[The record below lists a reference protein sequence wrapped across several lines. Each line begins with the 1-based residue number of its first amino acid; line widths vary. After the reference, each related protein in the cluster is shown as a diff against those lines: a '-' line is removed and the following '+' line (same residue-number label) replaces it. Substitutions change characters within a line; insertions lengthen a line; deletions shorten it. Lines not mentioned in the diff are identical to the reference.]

1 MPLTFPTFP
10 DGMVPWG
17 DKFRQFL
24 ATLAKI
30 PERDGVVTVTGAAA
44 RDALPDPLD
53 GQRAYLSDLNRL
65 DVFDGEEWRPF
76 AGALP
81 TFETVGTVTQGLP
94 AGTVALLEKWTN
106 PQVTPDSFVGW
117 NGSALVIKHPG
128 VYALSGTLSVLDGGE
143 TSILFSITTGSGA
156 AATERAFFSDGS
168 GAIALPAIRL
178 KAGDLVG
185 LGVYS
190 QAGGRTNP
198 ARQSLAVAYLHP

>member
-1 MPLTFPTFP
+1 MPIVFPSFP
-10 DGMVPWG
+10 DGTFPWG

-53 GQRAYLSDLNRL
+53 GQRAYLFDLNRL

-81 TFETVGTVTQGLP
+81 FFETVGTVTQGLP
-94 AGTVALLEKWTN
+94 AGTVALLERWTN

-117 NGSALVIKHPG
+117 NGSALAIKHPG
-128 VYALSGTLSVLDGGE
+128 VYALSGTLGVFDGGE
-143 TSILFSITTGSGA
+143 ISTILSVNSGA
-156 AATERAFFSDGS
+156 TSREVVADGT
-168 GAIALPAIRL
+168 GAVALPAIRL

-185 LGVYS
+185 LGVYT

-198 ARQSLAVAYLHP
+198 TRQSLSVAYLHP